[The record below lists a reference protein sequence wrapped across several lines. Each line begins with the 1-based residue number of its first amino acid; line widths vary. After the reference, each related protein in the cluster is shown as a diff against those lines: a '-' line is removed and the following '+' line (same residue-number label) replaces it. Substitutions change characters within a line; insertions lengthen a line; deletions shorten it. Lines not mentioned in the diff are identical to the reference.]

1 MKEYNAFSFVLCL
14 LQTAVHNTSSR
25 TLFLRQFAL
34 ILVFED
40 TSEQVRLLVSKPIM
54 LSAQKTRRY
63 TRVGLPKGMIVAWE
77 HSGNRELSRVSV
89 LALGG
94 IFIATRNPPPVGD
107 MIRLFFE
114 VPGGEVRGR
123 AVVRDS
129 QHGKGMGVE
138 FTAMGQDARA
148 RLNQLMKVLARV

>member
-1 MKEYNAFSFVLCL
+1 MI
-14 LQTAVHNTSSR
+14 TT
-25 TLFLRQFAL
+25 
-34 ILVFED
+34 
-40 TSEQVRLLVSKPIM
+40 
-54 LSAQKTRRY
+54 QKTRRY
-63 TRVGLPKGMIVAWE
+63 TRVGLPKGMFVAWE

-94 IFIATRNPPPVGD
+94 IFITTLKPAPVGNT
-107 MIRLFFE
+107 IRLFFE

-129 QHGKGMGVE
+129 QQGKGMGVE
-138 FTAMGQDARA
+138 FTSMGQDARA